1 MIVGMTDIADTRI
14 TEGKWNGHRPDGPP
28 AGVLALISLAFTVA
42 SAVAYGADSRHWEG
56 VFSFAASVPLGIY
69 AATVYA
75 RMLRLGIR
83 VPGPNI
89 SFFGG
94 ITASILLAASG
105 LTVWAQSRVDALP
118 TSVDKLVTDV
128 VFALGGVG
136 YVGGLGLLIAGIA
149 VPTLIVRLAPRWY
162 GWIGLGLA
170 VLAEVSFLA
179 MVWSGFD
186 VLLPA
191 CRFAGL
197 AWLAGIGFTLPQNRH
212 DVPRRRP

>member
-1 MIVGMTDIADTRI
+1 
-14 TEGKWNGHRPDGPP
+14 
-28 AGVLALISLAFTVA
+28 
-42 SAVAYGADSRHWEG
+42 VAYGADSRHWEG

-94 ITASILLAASG
+94 ITASVLLAASG
-105 LTVWAQSRVDALP
+105 LTLWAQSRVDTLP
-118 TSVDKLVTDV
+118 RSVDKLVADV
-128 VFALGGVG
+128 VYALGGVG
-136 YVGGLGLLIAGIA
+136 YVGGLGLLMAGVA
-149 VPTLIVRLAPRWY
+149 VPTLIVRLAPRWF

-170 VLAEVSFLA
+170 VLAEVSFLT

-186 VLLPA
+186 VLLPV

-197 AWLAGIGFTLPQNRH
+197 VWLAGIGFALPQNRH